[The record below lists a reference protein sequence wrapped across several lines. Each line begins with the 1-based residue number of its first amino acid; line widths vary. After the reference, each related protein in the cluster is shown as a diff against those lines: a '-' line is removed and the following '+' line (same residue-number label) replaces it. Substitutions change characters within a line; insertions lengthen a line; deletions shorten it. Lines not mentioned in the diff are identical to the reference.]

1 MIMIEFQVN
10 DMTCG
15 HCVGAITQALAAV
28 DASAQVEIDLPT
40 HRVRINGSDQAQKL
54 GEAIREAGY
63 TPVLIGITQN
73 SR

>member
-63 TPVLIGITQN
+63 SPVLIE
-73 SR
+73 